1 MGILSRLFTRK
12 LSEQEKEE
20 KSRREKE
27 WVEKCYANGEK
38 FAEKIAIEKPILKI
52 NAFAN
57 RYPRTFFTLL
67 FAVIIGCITLNYV
80 LSRPS
85 TAIMD
90 EAENFKAI
98 SVLQQQ
104 EDPRGEILNEM
115 MQMANNLKDL
125 DTKIETIMAKDT
137 LTAQD
142 SLQLKSLLMQAEAL
156 NALLSGRQ
164 KNLSTDSVNINHKQ

>member
-1 MGILSRLFTRK
+1 MGILTRLFTRK

-27 WVEKCYANGEK
+27 WAEKCYNKGEQ

-57 RYPRTFFTLL
+57 KYPRTFFTVLL
-67 FAVIIGCITLNYV
+67 SGIFGCIALNYV

-90 EAENFKAI
+90 EAENFQAI
-98 SVLQQQ
+98 SVLHQQ

-125 DTKIETIMAKDT
+125 DVKIETIMARDT

-142 SLQLKSLLMQAEAL
+142 SLKLKSLLMQAEAL
-156 NALLSGRQ
+156 NALLNGRQ
-164 KNLSTDSVNINHKQ
+164 KTLSTDSVNINHKQ

>member
-1 MGILSRLFTRK
+1 MGILTRLFTRK

-27 WVEKCYANGEK
+27 WAEKCYNKGEQ

-57 RYPRTFFTLL
+57 KYPRTFFTVL
-67 FAVIIGCITLNYV
+67 FSGIFGCIALNYV

-90 EAENFKAI
+90 EAENFQAI
-98 SVLQQQ
+98 SVLHQQ

-125 DTKIETIMAKDT
+125 DVKIETIMARDT

-142 SLQLKSLLMQAEAL
+142 SLKLKSLLMQAEAL
-156 NALLSGRQ
+156 NALLNGRQ
-164 KNLSTDSVNINHKQ
+164 KTLSTDSVNINHKQ

>member
-1 MGILSRLFTRK
+1 MGILTRLFTRK

-27 WVEKCYANGEK
+27 WAEKCYNKGEQ

-52 NAFAN
+52 NAFAIK
-57 RYPRTFFTLL
+57 YPRTFFTVL
-67 FAVIIGCITLNYV
+67 FSGIFGCIALNYV

-90 EAENFKAI
+90 EAENFQTI
-98 SVLQQQ
+98 SVLHQQ
-104 EDPRGEILNEM
+104 EDPRSEILNEM

-125 DTKIETIMAKDT
+125 DVKIETIMAKDT

-142 SLQLKSLLMQAEAL
+142 SLKLKSLLMQAEAL
-156 NALLSGRQ
+156 NALLNGRQ
-164 KNLSTDSVNINHKQ
+164 KTLSTDSVNINHKQ

>member
-1 MGILSRLFTRK
+1 
-12 LSEQEKEE
+12 
-20 KSRREKE
+20 
-27 WVEKCYANGEK
+27 
-38 FAEKIAIEKPILKI
+38 
-52 NAFAN
+52 
-57 RYPRTFFTLL
+57 
-67 FAVIIGCITLNYV
+67 
-80 LSRPS
+80 
-85 TAIMD
+85 MD

-164 KNLSTDSVNINHKQ
+164 KNLSTDSVNINNKQ